1 MHLVLLH
8 GYLLT
13 GTGSNIYVANV
24 ARAWAAQGHAVTVVC
39 QEPGAAPL
47 SFVNEAFLPGDELP
61 KEPPAQGCLRVVV
74 PDIGG
79 LLPVYVFDR
88 YEGYEVKRIP
98 DLTPEELGRHIAMTG
113 DVLRQ
118 VALKADRVLANHVL
132 LGPVIARRALE
143 GTGVPYDVKI
153 HGSALEY
160 TLVPTPELMPL
171 VLEGLRDAERVFAGT
186 RYVRDRVLE
195 VFDADREAL
204 GLDDKLHI
212 VSPGMDPKVFMLSDD
227 PVAGQKRA
235 RDTIAGKIR
244 RNGGGRKSPAVPRPG
259 THTNDE
265 LHELLVEAGEQYDQ
279 RAPDANLLKRWPELE
294 PDEPVIGYLGK
305 LLDAKGV
312 GELLVAFPKVLE
324 RIPRSRLLIVGFGA
338 YREHLEGML
347 HALES
352 GDGAAFERY
361 ARAGNFVDEL
371 EWRHWFRPFGKQGR
385 ERVTLTG
392 MLDHDCLRDTLP
404 LCSVLA
410 VPSKWP
416 EAFGM
421 VAVEAMA
428 AGVLPLCNYHAGLK
442 DVVDEV
448 ATAEPELAD
457 LMRLD
462 RARFAHELPGRISA
476 ALEFLYPEGYG
487 SHEHRREI
495 ARRLRQISV
504 ERFSWDGIARRLI
517 DPSDTRKK
525 KEAPA

>member
-47 SFVNEAFLPGDELP
+47 PFVNEAFLPGDELP
-61 KEPPAQGCLRVVV
+61 TEAPADGRLRVVV

-98 DLTPEELGRHIAMTG
+98 DMTPEELNRHISMTG
-113 DVLRQ
+113 DVLRH
-118 VALKADRVLANHVL
+118 VAQKADRVLANHVL
-132 LGPVIARRALE
+132 LGPAIAQRALK

-171 VLEGLRDAERVFAGT
+171 ALEGLRDAERVYAGT
-186 RYVRDRVLE
+186 RYVRDRVLD
-195 VFDADREAL
+195 VFAAQCEEL
-204 GLDDKLHI
+204 GLERKLHV

-227 PVAGQKRA
+227 PDAGQKRA
-235 RDTIAGKIR
+235 RETIAAKIR
-244 RNGGGRKSPAVPRPG
+244 RNGGGRKGHAVPKPG
-259 THTNDE
+259 THTNEE
-265 LHELLVEAGEQYDQ
+265 LHDLLVEAGEKYDQ
-279 RAPDANLLKRWPELE
+279 RTPDADLLQRWPQFET
-294 PDEPVIGYLGK
+294 DEPVIGYLGK

-312 GELLVAFPKVLE
+312 GELLVAFPKLLE
-324 RIPRSRLLIVGFGA
+324 RVPRSRLLIVGFGA

-347 HALES
+347 HTLES

-448 ATAEPELAD
+448 ASSEPELAD
-457 LMRLD
+457 LMKLD
-462 RARFAHELPGRISA
+462 RTRFVHELPNRISA
-476 ALEFLYPEGYG
+476 ALEFLYPEGYAN
-487 SHEHRREI
+487 HEHRSEI
-495 ARRLRQISV
+495 AQRLRRIAV

-517 DPSDTRKK
+517 DPAGKSRKK
-525 KEAPA
+525 TPA